1 MESLRK
7 KVLKENQ
14 KKSRTQRT
22 IERALSPTEL
32 QELEELLR
40 DEGIVLRVVHE
51 VLIQRGIQL
60 SYSGLYQYRIQVMAR

>member
-1 MESLRK
+1 VESLRK

-22 IERALSPTEL
+22 IERSLNPAEL
-32 QELEELLR
+32 KELEELLR

-51 VLIQRGIQL
+51 VLIQRGVRL